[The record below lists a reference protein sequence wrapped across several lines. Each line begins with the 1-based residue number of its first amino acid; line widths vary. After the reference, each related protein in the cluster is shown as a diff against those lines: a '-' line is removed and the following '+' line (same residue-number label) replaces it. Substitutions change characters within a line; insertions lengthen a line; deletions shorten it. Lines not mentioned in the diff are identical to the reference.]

1 MCDDIIKMGDYHFIL
16 SYFER
21 MRPFDFDNQ
30 LFVLILLDCRGLKC
44 TSQTGERC
52 ITLVL

>member
-30 LFVLILLDCRGLKC
+30 LFVLILLDC
-44 TSQTGERC
+44 TSQTGEHC